1 MIKATGGWYS
11 CPRRFVLLT
20 DRIYLYMELHQI
32 RYFIATAETGSVS
45 RAAERCRVAQPSLS
59 QQIRRLE
66 DDLGVRLFDR
76 QGRGMALTEA
86 GRALLPRARRILAE
100 VRDVH
105 DHLRRDVAE
114 GHGELTV
121 GAIPTMAPFLL
132 PRAVQRVRKKLPECR
147 VSIREGMTETM
158 VAALVANEI
167 DVALVSTPLE
177 HELIEVVVL
186 GAEELI
192 LAMPRDL
199 MPAGTKEVR
208 AANLQGL
215 PTVALED
222 AHCLGRQIEGFC
234 ASRHLSPRVVCRT
247 TQITTVLELVAL
259 GMGVAIVPEMAAAAW
274 GGGGCGFAR
283 IRPNRPQRQIAAAWR
298 RDRTRGAA
306 AGVFVESVRG
316 DLKGGRYRVE
326 KAEAR

>member
-1 MIKATGGWYS
+1 
-11 CPRRFVLLT
+11 
-20 DRIYLYMELHQI
+20 MELHQI
-32 RYFIATAETGSVS
+32 RYFLATAETGSVS

-59 QQIRRLE
+59 QQIRKLE

-86 GRALLPRARRILAE
+86 GRAMLPKARRILAE

-105 DHLRRDVAE
+105 EHLRRDVAD
-114 GHGELTV
+114 GHGALTV

-132 PRAVQRVRKKLPECR
+132 PRAVQRVRKKLPECP
-147 VSIREGMTETM
+147 VSIREGMTEAM
-158 VAALVANEI
+158 VEALIANEV

-177 HELIEVVVL
+177 HELIEVEVL
-186 GAEELI
+186 GSEELVLAI
-192 LAMPRDL
+192 PEKAMPEVGV
-199 MPAGTKEVR
+199 PAGVREVR
-208 AANLQGL
+208 AGSLQDA
-215 PTVALED
+215 PMVALED

-234 ASRHLSPRVVCRT
+234 TSRHVSPRVVCRT

-259 GMGVAIVPEMAAAAW
+259 GMGVAIVPEMAAAAC
-274 GGGGCGFAR
+274 GEEGCRFVR

-306 AGVFVESVRG
+306 AEVFVESVRG
-316 DLKGGRYRVE
+316 DLKGGRFRVRE
-326 KAEAR
+326 LDSR